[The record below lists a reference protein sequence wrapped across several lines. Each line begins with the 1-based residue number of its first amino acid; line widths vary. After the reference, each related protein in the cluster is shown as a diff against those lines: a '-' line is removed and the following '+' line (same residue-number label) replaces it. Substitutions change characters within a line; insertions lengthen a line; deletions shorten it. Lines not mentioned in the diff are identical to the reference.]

1 MNHEIVSLYE
11 EREFRTQFSNVKSE
25 WTAERTRRI
34 MMHRRISDELL
45 AMERTL
51 VPTFEKVLEILND
64 DELNAKAVEQK
75 LQQVFTVN
83 FN

>member
-1 MNHEIVSLYE
+1 
-11 EREFRTQFSNVKSE
+11 
-25 WTAERTRRI
+25 